1 MISEA
6 LIQIAACPDCRGR
19 LDRFGDN
26 VRCTACRRVFAT
38 TRGYLDLRPMASFA
52 EQTKYLDAAL
62 HADRRHESIAPPL
75 LGSKIRNDMLRRFLE
90 LGPGDRAIDL
100 GCGSGR
106 TLAWNAA
113 SGAALCGIDV
123 SPYFAEEAL
132 RQSDLVLGDLRRLPL
147 GSASFHKAWSLDV
160 LEHLSP
166 GDFRDVL
173 SEARRVLRNDGA
185 LFVYTH
191 VRKNGW
197 VAGGV
202 RAVNRLASLCERVG
216 LTDLGQERLR
226 KSDHLNP
233 IADHD
238 ELNRVVAE
246 CGFRVERITYY
257 TPVIGAFV
265 ENILTQNRRT
275 MADEARRADRQRH
288 WRPRGRRQARGAKL
302 GAGSCP
308 ARRSA
313 VRAPVLGVGR
323 HETRHPVVRPVPVGP
338 LLRAA
343 AKSPRRPGRRQRGPP
358 RRADERLTCGCST
371 VRSTSACRARSAARC
386 TSRRWPRGSRRWAT
400 TCTSPRNREAR
411 GRAGA

>member
-6 LIQIAACPDCRGR
+6 LIHIAACPDCRGR

-26 VRCTACRRVFAT
+26 VRCTECRRVFET

-62 HADRRHESIAPPL
+62 HADARHESIAPPL
-75 LGSKIRNDMLRRFLE
+75 LGSKIRNDTLRRFLE

-113 SGAALCGIDV
+113 TGAALCGIDV

-166 GDFRDVL
+166 GDFREVL

-202 RAVNRLASLCERVG
+202 RVVNRLASLCERVG

-265 ENILTQNRRT
+265 ENILIRIGERWLTKRAART
-275 MADEARRADRQRH
+275 VSDTADRE
-288 WRPRGRRQARGAKL
+288 GA
-302 GAGSCP
+302 AM
-308 ARRSA
+308 R
-313 VRAPVLGVGR
+313 
-323 HETRHPVVRPVPVGP
+323 
-338 LLRAA
+338 
-343 AKSPRRPGRRQRGPP
+343 
-358 RRADERLTCGCST
+358 T
-371 VRSTSACRARSAARC
+371 VRSSVQARVRDGGALYVLLF
-386 TSRRWPRGSRRWAT
+386 WA
-400 TCTSPRNREAR
+400 SVVMKLDILLFGRFRSGPFFALLRKVPEGQDA
-411 GRAGA
+411 GRAGRRDEPTNA